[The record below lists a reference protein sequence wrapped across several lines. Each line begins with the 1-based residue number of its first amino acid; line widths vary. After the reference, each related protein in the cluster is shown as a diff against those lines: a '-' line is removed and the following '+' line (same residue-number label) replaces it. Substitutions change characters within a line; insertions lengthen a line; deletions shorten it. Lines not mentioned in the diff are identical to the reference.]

1 MTKVSRLTVPP
12 KSLSLFIDNFWSGVT
27 LLENKTQVKEF
38 FKELLSPTEGKMLA
52 KRLQVCKMLLEGHDY
67 RTIQN
72 YIKVTP
78 ATIAR
83 ISNQLHQGGNGLKAI
98 IERLWKIEKEREEK
112 LMRAAPGWNEMK
124 NKYPA
129 YFLPE
134 IILEKLEEII
144 RKSQKRKSALIPQE

>member
-12 KSLSLFIDNFWSGVT
+12 KSLGLFIDNFWNGIT
-27 LLENKTQVKEF
+27 LLENKNQIKEF

-52 KRLQVCKMLLEGHDY
+52 KRLQICKMLLENYDY
-67 RTIQN
+67 RAIQN
-72 YIKVTP
+72 YVKVTP

-83 ISNQLHQGGNGLKAI
+83 ISNQLHQGGNGLKTA

-112 LMRAAPGWNEMK
+112 LMRIVPGWNELK
-124 NKYPA
+124 KKYPT

-134 IILEKLEEII
+134 IVLEKLEEKI
-144 RKSQKRKSALIPQE
+144 RKNQKQKSTLLP